1 VTRPAAP
8 AGPKAEALA
17 TGLVFP
23 EGPAVLDDGR
33 VAFVEVN
40 ASSVSLW
47 EPGAGVRRL
56 AYTGGGPNACA
67 LGSDGYLYV
76 TQNRGIVGSWR
87 AEHVQPGSI
96 QRVSIETGAVETLV
110 TQVDGVELRQPN
122 DLAFGPDG
130 RLYFTDPGYFDLD
143 TKPDAGRIFALAPGG
158 KGELL
163 VELEATY
170 SNGIAVEDDGSIVWT
185 ESYPRRVR
193 RRRPDGTIET
203 LPTLASED
211 AIPDGLAVGAGGVLY
226 VTVLFAGGVQVLGA
240 DGADLGALNV
250 GAINSN
256 CTFGGTS
263 LYITDFGT
271 NPVAEV
277 LEPGGVLW
285 RVELDAPGQTPFR
298 GSLG

>member
-1 VTRPAAP
+1 MNV
-8 AGPKAEALA
+8 EALA

-40 ASSVSLW
+40 ASAVSIW
-47 EPGAGVRRL
+47 EPGGGARRL
-56 AYTGGGPNACA
+56 ANTGGGPNACC
-67 LGSDGYLYV
+67 LGSDGCLYV
-76 TQNRGIVGSWR
+76 TQNRGLVGSWR
-87 AEHVQPGSI
+87 AERVMPGAI
-96 QRVSIETGAVETLV
+96 QRVSIETGKVEMLV
-110 TQVDGVELRQPN
+110 TEVDGIPLRQPN

-143 TKPDAGRIFALAPGG
+143 NRPDPGRIFALGPGG
-158 KGELL
+158 TGELL

-170 SNGIAVEDDGSIVWT
+170 PNGILVEDDGSLVWA
-185 ESYPRRVR
+185 ESYPRRLC
-193 RRRPDGTIET
+193 RRRPSGTIET
-203 LPTLASED
+203 MPTIPRGD
-211 AIPDGLAVGAGGVLY
+211 AIPDGLAVGPGGVLY
-226 VTVLFAGGVQVLGA
+226 VSVLFAGGIQRLGPGGENLGVLP
-240 DGADLGALNV
+240 V

-256 CTFGGTS
+256 CTFGGSS
-263 LYITDFGT
+263 LYVTDFGT

-285 RVELDAPGQTPFR
+285 RIELDAPGQAPFR